1 MERPSQ
7 SLAASLFDGEDKA
20 AVGPTT
26 SELGPDAP
34 FWIVR
39 RFAGI
44 GIGVKNVTPHSEF
57 GVVT

>member
-7 SLAASLFDGEDKA
+7 SLAAVTVDGEDKA

-26 SELGPDAP
+26 SELGRRAVLDR
-34 FWIVR
+34 R

-44 GIGVKNVTPHSEF
+44 A
-57 GVVT
+57 